1 MIISVLIA
9 SISLILEIILNN
21 FLPYMNG
28 NLSLFTPMFS
38 IVSLFFI
45 YSFLKKDK
53 YKYFVFSFIFGFIYD
68 LFFTNLIFFNGVL
81 FVGIAFLIT
90 LLYENL
96 EINFLNIILEIII
109 IIIVYELLTVFIIL
123 LFNLVHITLLKLL
136 YKVLH
141 SLIINILYGEILYF
155 IINHLP
161 KKYRSLSIN

>member
-1 MIISVLIA
+1 MIISILIA

-21 FLPYMNG
+21 FLPYVSG

-38 IVSLFFI
+38 IVSLLFI
-45 YSFLKKDK
+45 YHFFKKEK
-53 YKYFVFSFIFGFIYD
+53 YKYFIFAFIFGFIYD
-68 LFFTNLIFFNGVL
+68 LFFTNLLFFNGIL
-81 FVGIAFLIT
+81 FLGIAFVIT

-109 IIIVYELLTVFIIL
+109 IITVYELLTVFIIL
-123 LFNLVHITLLKLL
+123 LFNLVPITPLKVL
-136 YKVLH
+136 YKISH
-141 SLIINILYGEILYF
+141 SLIINIIYGEFVYF